1 MDDMTQ
7 LTKLTVNLT
16 SRSYASLNRAAEIS
30 GDNKTDT
37 VNRALQL
44 YAVALSYVK
53 DGQKV
58 CFADADKLALTDDQQ
73 LHIDVLDVDWFKID
87 RKNMPPSA

>member
-1 MDDMTQ
+1 MDN

-16 SRSYASLNRAAEIS
+16 ARSHTSLERAVEIS

-44 YAVALSYVK
+44 YAVALTYVK
-53 DGQKV
+53 DGQRMA
-58 CFADADKLALTDDQQ
+58 FLDADQPTLTDEQQ
-73 LHIDVLDVDWFKID
+73 LHVDVLHVDWFKAD
-87 RKNMPPSA
+87 RKEMPPVG

>member
-1 MDDMTQ
+1 MDEPTG
-7 LTKLTVNLT
+7 LTKLTVNLVP
-16 SRSYASLNRAAEIS
+16 RAVVALNRAAEIS

-44 YAVALSYVK
+44 YAVAVSYVK

-58 CFADADKLALTDDQQ
+58 CFVDADKLALTDDQQ
-73 LHIDVLDVDWFKID
+73 LHVDVLDVDWFKID
-87 RKNMPPSA
+87 RKNMPPAV